1 MMSSRTDNAVTD
13 MRISTAKALELFMI
27 NLVTK
32 AATEAKERGSKKVT
46 AAHLKQAVGRDEKY
60 DFLSDIVEKVP
71 DPTSGG
77 HAAKEGSPDSGDGGP
92 PKKKRPNARKKKS
105 ESDD

>member
-1 MMSSRTDNAVTD
+1 M
-13 MRISTAKALELFMI
+13 IAKALELFMI

-32 AATEAKERGSKKVT
+32 AATEAKAKGSKKVN
-46 AAHLKQAVGRDEKY
+46 AIHLKQAVEKDKQY
-60 DFLSDIVEKVP
+60 DFCHDIVGKVP

-77 HAAKEGSPDSGDGGP
+77 NAAKDGTPDSDGGP
-92 PKKKRPNARKKKS
+92 PKKKRPAARKKKS